1 MENRILPVQLSVLT
15 CLHDTLCNVISVESR
30 YIACVYAVLLCL
42 VKKTC
47 GTVFDIVTDFV
58 LAEYFLKRYMLH
70 QLMICVTT
78 ALSAEFARI
87 VFGEE

>member
-1 MENRILPVQLSVLT
+1 MENRILPVQLSVLIR
-15 CLHDTLCNVISVESR
+15 LHNTLRNVISIESR
-30 YIACVYAVLLCL
+30 YIACVYAVLLRL

-47 GTVFDIVTDFV
+47 CTVFDIVADFI

-70 QLMICVTT
+70 QLMICVAT

-87 VFGEE
+87 VFG